1 MKAPSFDFHRDMSIQ
16 QLLHDTLD
24 MNALVFNVASG
35 MLPVKVAFGSTW
47 TSQLP
52 SPSCLDDVTSSPNL
66 AFKPDTNQN
75 VLTTHNSA
83 ETFVEMKVVLF
94 KAGHSTN

>member
-1 MKAPSFDFHRDMSIQ
+1 MSIQ

-24 MNALVFNVASG
+24 MNALVTLVFNVASG

-52 SPSCLDDVTSSPNL
+52 SPSCLDDVTPSLNL

-75 VLTTHNSA
+75 VLTTQNSA

-94 KAGHSTN
+94 KA